1 MLAFFITWLVGY
13 VFIFLSF
20 INVLVD
26 IDQLNW
32 NNVILV
38 ALISVFSWLIVI
50 GYIIVYL
57 YEKLFKKSDY

>member
-32 NNVILV
+32 NNVILI
-38 ALISVFSWLIVI
+38 ALISVFSWLVVI
-50 GYIIVYL
+50 GYIIIYL
-57 YEKLFKKSDY
+57 YEKLFKRSDY

>member
-38 ALISVFSWLIVI
+38 ALISLFSWLIVI
-50 GYIIVYL
+50 GYIIIYL

>member
-38 ALISVFSWLIVI
+38 ALISLFSWLIVI

-57 YEKLFKKSDY
+57 YEKLFKKSDC